1 MALLHRQSHRYS
13 LASPSRLQITE
24 VASLSRRPWQA
35 IFRLMNSTVQHQ
47 AAASLTWRR
56 LLVALVLA
64 CLGRT
69 GLATLGAAPATADN
83 GTRSINA
90 AYTITESLLDNGT
103 QVQEF
108 VTPAGRVFA
117 VSWRGPVLPD
127 LRSILGDYIHIFH
140 RHIEASR
147 QTGLRGGPVNLAQQG
162 LVLRSSGR
170 MGHFSGHAYVPA
182 LVPVGVNIHELLG

>member
-1 MALLHRQSHRYS
+1 MQ
-13 LASPSRLQITE
+13 LARR
-24 VASLSRRPWQA
+24 AARSRRLWQA
-35 IFRLMNSTVQHQ
+35 IFGPVNTTAQPPTIPRLP
-47 AAASLTWRR
+47 WRR
-56 LLVALVLA
+56 LLLALVFA
-64 CLGRT
+64 CVGRT
-69 GLATLGAAPATADN
+69 GLATLGAAPATPV
-83 GTRSINA
+83 NA
-90 AYTITESLLDNGT
+90 PSSVNTAYTIIESLLDNGT

-147 QTGLRGGPVNLAQQG
+147 QTGLRGGPVNMAQQG